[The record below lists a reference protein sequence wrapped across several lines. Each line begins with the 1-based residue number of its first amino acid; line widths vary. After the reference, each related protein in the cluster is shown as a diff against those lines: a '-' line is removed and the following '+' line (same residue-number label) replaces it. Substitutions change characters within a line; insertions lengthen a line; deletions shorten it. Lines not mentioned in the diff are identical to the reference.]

1 MFIELNATEQ
11 ALARSI
17 ATQRW
22 TSCREAG
29 LVNPQQGAV
38 LSEQDMDL
46 EGAGAELAFC
56 KVANV
61 YPDLNDDHTNQVD
74 AWTRGGARVDV
85 KATRHERGRLLAVR
99 WKQTGKVDFFVLM
112 VGTFPKYRCAGFF
125 PSNDLLK
132 PHRLAQIGR
141 GFSYAAEQDELQ
153 HIEGILGD

>member
-1 MFIELNATEQ
+1 MFIELNTAEQ

-29 LVNPQQGAV
+29 LVNPQQGTA

-56 KVANV
+56 KLANV
-61 YPDLNDDHTNQVD
+61 YPALADDYTNQVD
-74 AWTRGGARVDV
+74 AWTRYGDRIDV

-99 WKQTGKVDFFVLM
+99 WKQSGKVDFFVLM
-112 VGTFPKYRCAGFF
+112 VGTFPKYRCVGFF
-125 PSNDLLK
+125 PSEDLLK
-132 PHRLAQIGR
+132 SHRLISLGR

-153 HIEGILGD
+153 RIEELLGD